1 MIVILF
7 VQKLQIER
15 TERETREETR
25 ERREREHQERGK
37 SKRTVLLPLNP
48 PLIHPHIP
56 PFSTFFPQVVE
67 YLYDLVLFH
76 PLFIH
81 QPAFEG
87 RDSVPKHAV

>member
-1 MIVILF
+1 MIVVLF
-7 VQKLQIER
+7 VQKLQIA
-15 TERETREETR
+15 
-25 ERREREHQERGK
+25 REREREKKPERGK
-37 SKRTVLLPLNP
+37 SKRTVLLPLHP
-48 PLIHPHIP
+48 HHTTPHIP

-67 YLYDLVLFH
+67 YLYDLVLFY